1 MIVEFLSLAFS
12 VSLPFIGHVIKRQIV
27 DKSKTQL
34 WRWEVEKECMP
45 YKSSSRWRPHT
56 SLQSPWSAV
65 YAAMGLASWLV
76 WRQGGFAAQSTPL
89 GLYGALL
96 IAVYLAWPPAFV
108 SGNKLYAAIDAV
120 VVLGTAAVV
129 ALQFH
134 AAEPAAGYLLLPF
147 LGYTTFGALLLSFS
161 LESSSTEVADQAQQL
176 ASVECF
182 EKIKYPLPPQ
192 AAAAFVGSVSSVGEQ
207 REHSQSLQHAEHEL
221 QAATAAAAPS
231 GSESAFAQ
239 PSAQG
244 GGSADVAQAN
254 QLLGKVDQYL
264 GRTANE
270 SGRGQSTELLQT
282 AVRQAQQLLT
292 RVWTWFLTLLGFGPS
307 TSRQVSSRL
316 AARAEAVK
324 SGGEVRALNLAQSIS
339 GAFSALRSPSGSD
352 AAAATGARASGAL
365 PAVVEGGS
373 APTASPVSDSIP
385 TAMFSCPGAADFK
398 VRGPNYL
405 QDKKKVLPDAPVCS
419 LVSLNLVSLAEPT
432 FHIARFLPSVRDSK
446 APLLFIWHVLVP
458 GKQNYSLA
466 ITWALDHDPVERVH
480 QALAAAA
487 GEEAAASP
495 SGRMEADGT
504 VTLERRKSLK
514 MRRSAS
520 AQDAVE
526 AEAGGA
532 LDTETSAGSGAS
544 FLTDEG
550 PLDQTQQIER
560 SSKSLSSLK
569 PDVPQMGGKQRHKR
583 SQTVLDGSPP
593 KALQPPSQPAT
604 PLRRSLWGS
613 RAAATPAP
621 EQEPA
626 GPNPYTACDPF
637 DVTMMRFLEAEGDPK
652 EVDKRRHGAFKIIP
666 RITEGSWVVKQA
678 VGQNTPVLLGRK
690 LTTKYFRGPNY
701 IEVDVDVGSSRSAAN
716 VVGLVQ
722 GALKS
727 LVIDLAVLLEGHCTE
742 ELPERL
748 LGTCRLE
755 HLDLSAAAHLE
766 LSTGRITRKDET

>member
-1 MIVEFLSLAFS
+1 MIVDVFWLAFS
-12 VSLPFIGHVIKRQIV
+12 VSLPFLGHFVKKQFV
-27 DKSKTQL
+27 EKSKTQL
-34 WRWEVEKECMP
+34 WRWEVERECN
-45 YKSSSRWRPHT
+45 
-56 SLQSPWSAV
+56 Q
-65 YAAMGLASWLV
+65 
-76 WRQGGFAAQSTPL
+76 
-89 GLYGALL
+89 
-96 IAVYLAWPPAFV
+96 
-108 SGNKLYAAIDAV
+108 LYAALDAM
-120 VVLGTAAVV
+120 VVLGITAVV

-134 AAEPAAGYLLLPF
+134 AVDSVAGFLLLPF

-161 LESSSTEVADQAQQL
+161 LHSGSTEVADQAQQL
-176 ASVECF
+176 AAVECF
-182 EKIKYPLPPQ
+182 EKMRYPLPPQ
-192 AAAAFVGSVSSVGEQ
+192 AAAAFVGSADLGGQEGSAG
-207 REHSQSLQHAEHEL
+207 LQHAQDEL
-221 QAATAAAAPS
+221 RAATAAAASS
-231 GSESAFAQ
+231 GPGCAVESAFAE
-239 PSAQG
+239 PSLQG
-244 GGSADVAQAN
+244 RKTGDMAQAH
-254 QLLGKVDQYL
+254 QLLGKVDDYL
-264 GRTANE
+264 DSRAREGAPHP
-270 SGRGQSTELLQT
+270 STELLQT
-282 AVRQAQQLLT
+282 AVRQTQRLLT
-292 RVWTWFLTLLGFGPS
+292 RV
-307 TSRQVSSRL
+307 SSSL
-316 AARAEAVK
+316 ASRAEAVK

-339 GAFSALRSPSGSD
+339 GAFSALRSPSGGD
-352 AAAATGARASGAL
+352 ASAAGGPGGGTRGASGGLA
-365 PAVVEGGS
+365 AVAEGGFRGG
-373 APTASPVSDSIP
+373 ACAGGCPVSDSIP

-419 LVSLNLVSLAEPT
+419 LVSLNLLSLAEPT

-466 ITWALDHDPVERVH
+466 IAWALDHDPVERVK
-480 QALAAAA
+480 QTLAAAEEGTAA
-487 GEEAAASP
+487 GEAPAPASP
-495 SGRMEADGT
+495 TAADGT
-504 VTLERRKSLK
+504 VKLETRKSLK
-514 MRRSAS
+514 IRRSAS
-520 AQDAVE
+520 AQDAGE
-526 AEAGGA
+526 AEGAGG

-544 FLTDEG
+544 FATDEG
-550 PLDQTQQIER
+550 LSEQQIER

-569 PDVPQMGGKQRHKR
+569 PDVPHLGKRHKR

-593 KALQPPSQPAT
+593 KPLQPPSQPST
-604 PLRRSLWGS
+604 PLRRSLWARG
-613 RAAATPAP
+613 AAAAP
-621 EQEPA
+621 EPQEPE

-637 DVTMMRFLEAEGDPK
+637 DITMMRFLEAEGDEK
-652 EVDKRRHGAFKIIP
+652 EVEKRRHGAFKIIP

-766 LSTGRITRKDET
+766 LSTGSITRKVEG